1 MEHKMISLKKIFVTV
16 LCFLLAFSLTVP
28 SYAADA
34 RLSHGIWADMLFGI
48 TDTGMAEVS
57 VDYVANSTSFTNV
70 TIETYIQK
78 RTLGLI
84 WTKVD
89 NGEVNKTWIDTSTA
103 EYGYFVHHLQLED
116 NGTYRTVFKI
126 TFSGTGA
133 EDDVITEKVVAVY
146 E

>member
-1 MEHKMISLKKIFVTV
+1 MTIRKKIFVV
-16 LCFLLAFSLTVP
+16 ILCVFLVFCLSIP
-28 SYAADA
+28 SFAAEA
-34 RLSHGIWADMLFGI
+34 RLSHGIRAELLFGI
-48 TDTGMAEVS
+48 TETGMAEVS
-57 VDYVANSTSFTNV
+57 VDYQANNTSFTNA

-89 NGEVNKTWIDTSTA
+89 NGEIDKTWIDTSTA
-103 EYGYFVHHLQLED
+103 EYDYFVHHLQLED
-116 NGTYRTVFKI
+116 TGTYRAVFKI

-133 EDDVITEKVVAVY
+133 EDDVVTENVVAVY

>member
-1 MEHKMISLKKIFVTV
+1 MAIFKKLFVSV
-16 LCFLLAFSLTVP
+16 LCFFLIFSLTLP
-28 SYAADA
+28 SFAAGE
-34 RLSHGIWADMLFGI
+34 RLSHGVSAELVFGI

-57 VDYVANSTSFTNV
+57 VDYQGNATSFTSA

-103 EYGYFVHHLQLED
+103 RDDYFVHHLQLTD
-116 NGTYRTVFKI
+116 TGTYRAVFKLI
-126 TFSGTGA
+126 FSGTGA
-133 EDDVITEKVVAVY
+133 EDDVITEKIEYVY
-146 E
+146 D